1 MNNQPVLSLKQL
13 TKEESKS
20 MAETKKISF
29 WRSVHLAAVVALL
42 ICLGSAAS
50 VEAQKVERITI
61 AGGPPAGVFGIFA
74 TGIGTYL
81 SKNVP
86 GLDVSVAATGGSVE
100 NTRRINAKEAEM
112 GLSFSSDLHEAF
124 YGLEKFTG
132 KPLTELRSVGL
143 VFFGVAH
150 LITYADS
157 GIKTVGDLA
166 GKRVALG
173 TPGSG
178 TFASAERVF
187 RSVGLWDKITRIPLL
202 GAAAGGAMS
211 EGKADAFFWTGP
223 EPDRVT
229 SEAAAKRPVRA
240 IDIYTPVL
248 KTDFFKQFPY
258 FARYVFP
265 AGSYRGITEDT
276 STVGIP
282 VIWYAHREFSPAS
295 VRKIA
300 EAVYSKAGNAHM
312 ISVHAGSRDM
322 VPQKALQG
330 VTVPLHRG
338 AEDFWKSAGIQIPE
352 AIRAR

>member
-1 MNNQPVLSLKQL
+1 
-13 TKEESKS
+13 
-20 MAETKKISF
+20 MAKTKKFFLSE
-29 WRSVHLAAVVALL
+29 SAVLALTVALL
-42 ICLGSAAS
+42 LSLGSVAG
-50 VEAQKVERITI
+50 VEAQRVERITM

-81 SKNVP
+81 SKSVP
-86 GLDVSVAATGGSVE
+86 NLDVSVAATGGSVE
-100 NTRRINAKEAEM
+100 NVRRINAKEAEM

-124 YGLEKFTG
+124 FGLEKFTG
-132 KPLTELRSVGL
+132 KPLTELRAIGL

-157 GIKTVGDLA
+157 GIRTVENLA

-178 TFASAERVF
+178 TFATAERIF
-187 RSVGLWDKITRIPLL
+187 RSLGIWDKINRIPLL
-202 GAAAGGAMS
+202 GAAAGEAMN

-229 SEAAAKRPVRA
+229 TEAATKKAVRA
-240 IDIYTPVL
+240 IDIYTPAL
-248 KTDFFKQFPY
+248 KTDFFKQYPY

-282 VIWYAHREFSPAS
+282 VIWYAHRELSAS
-295 VRKIA
+295 LIRKMA
-300 EAVYSKAGNAHM
+300 EAAYGKEGNAHM
-312 ISVHAGSRDM
+312 LNVHVGSRDM

-330 VTVPLHRG
+330 VTIPLHKG
-338 AEDFWKSAGIQIPE
+338 AEDLWRAAGIQIPE
-352 AIRAR
+352 AIRAK